1 MVQNSVSLDFK
12 LKEINEIRNYYFEE
26 IKHIDL
32 MNRKYKKVC
41 RA

>member
-32 MNRKYKKVC
+32 MNGKYKKGC